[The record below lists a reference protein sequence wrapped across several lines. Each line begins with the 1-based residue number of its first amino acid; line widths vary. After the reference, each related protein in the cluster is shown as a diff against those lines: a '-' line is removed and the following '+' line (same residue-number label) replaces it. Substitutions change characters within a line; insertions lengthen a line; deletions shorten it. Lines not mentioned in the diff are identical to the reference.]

1 MREISKNVP
10 EEESMLAHTFWSTTA
25 VCDRSL
31 LLAVA
36 PVSKVMDDF
45 PRTTPSRCAPAAALT
60 VPATTQT
67 MLLVRAPPARV
78 TLAPAAMDS
87 PPETWKIHAEKI
99 GQARQLCG

>member
-1 MREISKNVP
+1 
-10 EEESMLAHTFWSTTA
+10 
-25 VCDRSL
+25 
-31 LLAVA
+31 
-36 PVSKVMDDF
+36 
-45 PRTTPSRCAPAAALT
+45 
-60 VPATTQT
+60 